1 MPTVST
7 ALLQSSKFRAK
18 CVTLQQAPKTARNL
32 SSSQQTALR
41 SLKRKQDIVILK
53 SDKGNATVVMDKEE
67 YHQKCLALLQP
78 PTYMCL
84 KKDPTPKFERKVTEA
99 FKDLKNKQLITKA
112 HYEPSLSKAPRFY
125 GLPKIHK
132 PDTPLRPIVSA
143 IGSLTYSLA
152 KFVTSIISPLAGKT
166 SSHVKNAKRFTEMT
180 LEETVNKD
188 EVMVSF
194 DVQSLFTNVP
204 VGQALDV
211 IHDKLLT
218 DETLEDGTP
227 LTPQQIIY
235 LLHICLRTTYFLYQG
250 IYYEQT
256 DETAMGSPVSPVVA
270 MEHIEEQA
278 LTTSPGSGRGMWTTP
293 SPLW

>member
-1 MPTVST
+1 M
-7 ALLQSSKFRAK
+7 
-18 CVTLQQAPKTARNL
+18 
-32 SSSQQTALR
+32 
-41 SLKRKQDIVILK
+41 
-53 SDKGNATVVMDKEE
+53 
-67 YHQKCLALLQP
+67 
-78 PTYMCL
+78 
-84 KKDPTPKFERKVTEA
+84 
-99 FKDLKNKQLITKA
+99 
-112 HYEPSLSKAPRFY
+112 
-125 GLPKIHK
+125 
-132 PDTPLRPIVSA
+132 
-143 IGSLTYSLA
+143 
-152 KFVTSIISPLAGKT
+152 
-166 SSHVKNAKRFTEMT
+166 
-180 LEETVNKD
+180 NKD